1 MKEKIA
7 ICLIVKDEPEM
18 LPEFI
23 DYYLKLGADSIII
36 YDNDSTEPV
45 VSENPNV
52 IVHRWPSVWPGN
64 QTKAYYDCAVKYK
77 NEYKWIAFFD
87 TDEYLIL
94 KKHNNIKAFLADY
107 DQYPGVGINWLCFGS
122 SDIEIHSSH
131 KDYYKHCRFTNP
143 INTHIK
149 SIVKP
154 ENLTIPAPDPHFVV
168 KGTIDTNFNEI
179 YGPFSD
185 FKSDIAYI
193 KHCIMRTKENYIS
206 KIKKGDV
213 NVFQKNANFRTE
225 SKWDDHY
232 RTFNECQDEK
242 KIWM

>member
-1 MKEKIA
+1 MKDNVA

-52 IVHRWPSVWPGN
+52 IVHRWPSVWPSN

-77 NEYKWIAFFD
+77 NEYKWIGFFD

-94 KKHNNIKAFLADY
+94 KQHNNIKDFLAEY
-107 DQYPGVGINWLCFGS
+107 ENYPAIGINWLCFGS
-122 SDIEIHSSH
+122 SDIDVHVSH
-131 KDYYKHCRFTNP
+131 KDYNKHCVFSNRENR
-143 INTHIK
+143 HIK
-149 SIVKP
+149 SILKP
-154 ENLTIPAPDPHFVV
+154 EYLTGPAPDPHFMV
-168 KGTIDTNFNEI
+168 KGTVDTNCNLI
-179 YGPFSD
+179 TGPFCD
-185 FKSDIAYI
+185 FKNDKAYI

-213 NVFQKNANFRTE
+213 NVFQKKDSLRRLE
-225 SKWDDHY
+225 RWEEHY
-232 RTFNECQDEK
+232 RIFNESTEEK